1 MSFGPQVVIPGAFHF
16 EASSNDGASLSG
28 VHPGIFRQPVSPS
41 PSTSVYLGR
50 STGSLYSDIS
60 TPAPNVKR
68 KRQGAR
74 ESTPLNEWTMAG
86 DSGFSM
92 SNTAERKPDLGARK
106 ISGGRRRYI
115 LAGQINTPNGETQ
128 KELGDA
134 MQDSVYSD
142 ADYRRALGSKPPHP
156 EPGTPLSKTST
167 DSMFQGQNIRC
178 PGWSTFA
185 MKTLGGVVGKVWEFC
200 KAGAFRGFY
209 AGGGKGY
216 AIQQPPSDQT
226 SKPVGQVW
234 CNEHDVPTLPSYPAS
249 AGLPESDYSPYHY
262 EPEAP
267 EATTPPPPAAKR
279 RQIDEGTTRDELRK
293 NWVVINEPVSKNHPS
308 AFVSRA
314 PSSAFTPRRVSGT
327 VPRRIDRPIHRLDPP
342 RFGRHRPSRASYAGA
357 TSAPRQPASYASP
370 RPSSVVAPAYRSP
383 SRIPVPASG
392 NSSTNSRPQTP
403 VSSAYGAPSRIPS
416 PSPSPTKAP
425 SQAHGSSSNNRRRTP
440 GGASAASVASASA
453 APSRLMSS
461 PSAGRKQRGDP
472 AALEIDEIS
481 PRLDREAKKLAARR
495 LQAERETDLRIND
508 FNVRLREMIRQ
519 GREALGT
526 SVEVDLVDGE
536 DGDLWED
543 D

>member
-16 EASSNDGASLSG
+16 ETSSSDGAPLSG

-50 STGSLYSDIS
+50 STGSLYSDVS

-74 ESTPLNEWTMAG
+74 EPTPLNEWTMAG

-92 SNTAERKPDLGARK
+92 SNTAERKPDLGTRK
-106 ISGGRRRYI
+106 ISGGRRRYV
-115 LAGQINTPNGETQ
+115 LAGQINTPNGEAQ

-142 ADYRRALGSKPPHP
+142 ADYRRALGSKRPHP
-156 EPGTPLSKTST
+156 ELDTPSSRNST
-167 DSMFQGQNIRC
+167 DSMFQGQNLRC
-178 PGWSTFA
+178 PGWSAFA
-185 MKTLGGVVGKVWEFC
+185 IKTLGGVVGKVWEFC

-216 AIQQPPSDQT
+216 AIQQPPSHQI
-226 SKPVGQVW
+226 SKPAGQVW

-249 AGLPESDYSPYHY
+249 TGLPESDYSPYYY
-262 EPEAP
+262 ERDAP

-279 RQIDEGTTRDELRK
+279 RQISDGTPGDELRK

-314 PSSAFTPRRVSGT
+314 PSSAFTPRRVPPA
-327 VPRRIDRPIHRLDPP
+327 PRRTDKPTNRLDPP
-342 RFGRHRPSRASYAGA
+342 RFGRQHPSRASYAGA
-357 TSAPRQPASYASP
+357 ASVPRQPASYASP
-370 RPSSVVAPAYRSP
+370 RPSSFVAPAHRSP

-392 NSSTNSRPQTP
+392 SSTNSRPHTP
-403 VSSAYGAPSRIPS
+403 VTAAYGTPSRILGS
-416 PSPSPTKAP
+416 SPTKAS
-425 SQAHGSSSNNRRRTP
+425 SQAHGNSSSNRRRTQ

-453 APSRLMSS
+453 APSRMMSS
-461 PSAGRKQRGDP
+461 PSVLQKQQRDP
-472 AALEIDEIS
+472 AAIELDEIS
-481 PRLDREAKKLAARR
+481 PRLDREAKRLAARR

-508 FNVRLREMIRQ
+508 FNARLREMIRQ

-526 SVEVDLVDGE
+526 SVEVDLLDGE
-536 DGDLWED
+536 DGDIWED